1 VSLRDRTPYCVARAA
16 YDRDTDNLGG
26 PIVKRIIL
34 ASTLLLTTA
43 LLNAADN
50 SKVTFVG
57 HDQVAKGGSLATAP
71 NLSITVAHRDGPG
84 MVEVH
89 DKETDTIYVLDGA
102 ATIVTGGTM
111 VGGSVTAPGQHRGTD
126 ITGGQAQKLAKGDV
140 MVIPAGV
147 PHWFKEVPSTVDY
160 YVVKVIA
167 P

>member
-1 VSLRDRTPYCVARAA
+1 MKRL
-16 YDRDTDNLGG
+16 
-26 PIVKRIIL
+26 IV
-34 ASTLLLTTA
+34 ASTLLLSSA
-43 LLNAADN
+43 LLNAAEDN
-50 SKVTFVG
+50 KVTFVAA
-57 HDQVAKGGSLATAP
+57 DQVAKGGSLATAP
-71 NLSITVAHRDGPG
+71 NLSITVAHRAEPG

-89 DKETDTIYVLDGA
+89 DKETDTFYVLDGS

-126 ITGGQAQKLAKGDV
+126 ITGGQARRPAKGDV

-147 PHWFKEVPSTVDY
+147 PHWFKEVPSSIDY

>member
-1 VSLRDRTPYCVARAA
+1 MKRLIVAAA
-16 YDRDTDNLGG
+16 M
-26 PIVKRIIL
+26 
-34 ASTLLLTTA
+34 LLSSA
-43 LLNAADN
+43 LLNAAEDN
-50 SKVTFVG
+50 KVTYLAA
-57 HDQVAKGGSLATAP
+57 DQVAKGGSLATAP
-71 NLSITVAHRDGPG
+71 NLSITVAHRAEPG

-89 DKETDTIYVLDGA
+89 DKETDTFYVLDGS

-126 ITGGQAQKLAKGDV
+126 ITGGKAQRLAKGDV

-147 PHWFKEVPSTVDY
+147 PHWFKEVPTSIDY

>member
-1 VSLRDRTPYCVARAA
+1 MKRL
-16 YDRDTDNLGG
+16 
-26 PIVKRIIL
+26 IV
-34 ASTLLLTTA
+34 ASTLLLSSA
-43 LLNAADN
+43 LLNAAEDN
-50 SKVTFVG
+50 KVTFVAA
-57 HDQVAKGGSLATAP
+57 DQVAKGGSLATAP
-71 NLSITVAHRDGPG
+71 NLSITVAHRAEPG

-89 DKETDTIYVLDGA
+89 DKETDTFYVLDGS

-126 ITGGQAQKLAKGDV
+126 ITGGQARRLAKGDV

-147 PHWFKEVPSTVDY
+147 PHWFKEVPSSIDY